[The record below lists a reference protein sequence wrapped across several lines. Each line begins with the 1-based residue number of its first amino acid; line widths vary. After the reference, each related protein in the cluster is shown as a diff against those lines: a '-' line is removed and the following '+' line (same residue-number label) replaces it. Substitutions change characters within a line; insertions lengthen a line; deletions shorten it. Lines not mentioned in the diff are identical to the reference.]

1 MMLKLKSRIGP
12 KGQVVIPKPIRE
24 NFGLEPGGIVYF
36 SVDEGEIQ
44 LETTPEHVTDKMF
57 SMFEKRS
64 MPKDMD
70 WGKLWDSK
78 YAERLK

>member
-1 MMLKLKSRIGP
+1 
-12 KGQVVIPKPIRE
+12 
-24 NFGLEPGGIVYF
+24 VYF

-44 LETTPEHVTDKMF
+44 LETAPEHVTDKMF
-57 SMFEKRS
+57 SMFEKRL